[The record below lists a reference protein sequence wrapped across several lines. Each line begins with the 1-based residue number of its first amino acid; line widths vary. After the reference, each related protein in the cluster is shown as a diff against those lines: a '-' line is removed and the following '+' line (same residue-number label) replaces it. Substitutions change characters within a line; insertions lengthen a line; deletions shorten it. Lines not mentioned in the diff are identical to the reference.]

1 MIVSLVRPAKNTS
14 KSALFA
20 PGMQSPP
27 PLADPPKLTTDNKPL
42 LTAFI
47 SRVLY
52 SLGYTAKIK
61 FQKAA

>member
-1 MIVSLVRPAKNTS
+1 ME
-14 KSALFA
+14 
-20 PGMQSPP
+20 SPP

-42 LTAFI
+42 LSAFI
-47 SRVLY
+47 PRVLY